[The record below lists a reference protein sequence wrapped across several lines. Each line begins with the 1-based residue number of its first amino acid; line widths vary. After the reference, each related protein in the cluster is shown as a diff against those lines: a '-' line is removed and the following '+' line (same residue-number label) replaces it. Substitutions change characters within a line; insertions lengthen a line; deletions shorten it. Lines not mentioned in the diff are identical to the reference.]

1 MSKPAERRF
10 FCTIIKVNENNRDI
24 KYKKKT

>member
-1 MSKPAERRF
+1 MSEPAERRF
-10 FCTIIKVNENNRDI
+10 FCVIIKVKEKNGDI

>member
-1 MSKPAERRF
+1 MSEPAECRF
-10 FCTIIKVNENNRDI
+10 FFAIIKVNEKNRDI